1 MTDLGLPTEYQELIL
16 MTRYSRWLE
25 KEKRRENWGE
35 VVSRCVNYLDK
46 HTAHKFTNALQGEVK
61 QAILNLEVMPSMR
74 VLMTA
79 GDALDKDHVAAF
91 NCAYVA
97 VNDVAA
103 FWETLY
109 ILMCG
114 TGVGFSCERQETSKL
129 PRIPE
134 TFISAGEIVVQD
146 SRIGW
151 AQAFKELLTALLK
164 GEVPTVDYS
173 LVRPAGARLKTFGGR
188 ASGAEPLKR
197 LFDFTVRTFKSAAGY
212 RLNSLQV
219 HDIMCMIG
227 DVVVVGGV
235 RRSAEISLSNLS
247 DTRMRSAKSGEWYR
261 EDATPYRR
269 LANNSVAYTEKPD
282 TQIFLQEWLALVTS
296 KSGERG
302 IFNREAAQRQ
312 AARWGRRY
320 KEYPY
325 GTNPCCEII
334 LRSEQFCNL
343 TETIARFNDTVETLK
358 RKIRIATILGTIQAT
373 LTKFSEF
380 LRPEW
385 QQNTEEERLLGVSIT
400 GIMDSPLLNGSL
412 GETRLKGTLQLLRD
426 YAREVN
432 VEWAA
437 KLGIPE
443 SAAITCV
450 KPSGTTSQ
458 LCNTASGIHARYAE
472 RYLRTIRIDKKD
484 PVYQFLK
491 DSGVPIEDDSYST
504 ETTAVATF
512 AIQAPTGCITR
523 HHRTAIEQLE
533 MWQIYQDNWCEHKPS
548 VTIDVRESEWVS
560 VGAWVYENFDDIS
573 GVSFIPHS
581 DHVYKQAPY
590 QELTAQEYHAW
601 VAKNPPVKLDWS
613 KLADYEHEDN
623 TTGSQTLACTGNNCE
638 I

>member
-1 MTDLGLPTEYQELIL
+1 MNYLPSTYQEVIAQS
-16 MTRYSRWLE
+16 RYARWLPS
-25 KEKRRENWGE
+25 EKRRETWLE
-35 VVSRCVNYLDK
+35 TVTRCVDYLDK
-46 HTAHKFTNALQGEVK
+46 HTSCQFTETLQGEVK

-74 VLMTA
+74 LLMTA
-79 GDALDKDHVAAF
+79 GAALDRDHVAAF
-91 NCAYVA
+91 NCAFTA
-97 VNDVAA
+97 VNDIAA

-114 TGVGFSCERQETSKL
+114 TGVGFSCERQEISKL

-134 TFISAGEIVVQD
+134 SFAQNGEIVVQD
-146 SRIGW
+146 SRLGW
-151 AQAFKELLTALLK
+151 AEAYKQLILSLLK
-164 GEVPTVDYS
+164 GEIPAVDYS
-173 LVRPAGARLKTFGGR
+173 LIRPAGARLKTFGGR
-188 ASGAEPLKR
+188 ASGADPLKR
-197 LFDFTVRTFKSAAGY
+197 LFDFTIKTFQQAGGC

-219 HDIMCMIG
+219 HDIMCVIG
-227 DVVVVGGV
+227 EVVVVGGV

-247 DTRMRSAKSGEWYR
+247 DTRMRSAKSGEWWR

-269 LANNSVAYTEKPD
+269 LTNNSVAYTEKPD
-282 TQIFLQEWLALVTS
+282 VQIFLQEWLALVTS

-302 IFNREAAQRQ
+302 IFNRAAAQRQ

-334 LRSEQFCNL
+334 LRSGQFCNL
-343 TETIARFNDTVETLK
+343 TETIARHNDTIETLK

-400 GIMDSPLLNGSL
+400 GIMDSHLLNGSL
-412 GETRLKGTLQLLRD
+412 GETHLKSTLQLLRD

-443 SAAITCV
+443 SAAITCG

-458 LCNTASGIHARYAE
+458 LCNTASGIHARYAKY
-472 RYLRTIRIDKKD
+472 YLRTIRIDKKD
-484 PVYQFLK
+484 PMYQYLK
-491 DSGVPIEDDSYST
+491 DSGVPIEDDLMNSN
-504 ETTAVATF
+504 TAVATF
-512 AIQAPTGCITR
+512 AMQAPSDSITR
-523 HHRTAIEQLE
+523 HDRTAIEQLE
-533 MWQIYQDNWCEHKPS
+533 MWKIYQDNWCEHKPS
-548 VTIDVRESEWVS
+548 VTIDVRESEWVE
-560 VGAWVYENFDDIS
+560 VGAWVYKHFDDIS
-573 GVSFIPHS
+573 GISFLPYS

-590 QELTAQEYHAW
+590 QELTEAEYHAW
-601 VAKNPPVKLDWS
+601 VAAHPPVELDWA
-613 KLADYEHEDN
+613 KLADYEDDDN
-623 TTGSQTLACTGNNCE
+623 TVGAQTLACSGNNCE

>member
-1 MTDLGLPTEYQELIL
+1 MTDLPTGYQELIL
-16 MTRYSRWLE
+16 MTRYSRWIE
-25 KEKRRENWGE
+25 KEKRRESWEE

-46 HTAHKFTNALQGEVK
+46 HTDHKFTNALQGEVK

-91 NCAYVA
+91 NCSFIA

-134 TFISAGEIVVQD
+134 AFISAGEIVVQD

-197 LFDFTVRTFKSAAGY
+197 LFDFTVRTFKQAAGC

-472 RYLRTIRIDKKD
+472 HYLRTIRIDKKD
-484 PVYQFLK
+484 PVYKFLK

-533 MWQIYQDNWCEHKPS
+533 MWKIYQDNWCEHKPS

-573 GVSFIPHS
+573 GVSFLPYS

-590 QELTAQEYHAW
+590 QELTTQEYHAW